1 MSSRVGLLPIILGVS
16 TTVTM
21 VLVFIISVATGHVT
35 PYMPYISETG
45 AYLPESGIFT
55 FLMTLSAFVGFHFMF
70 VRYKLVEELN
80 KAGKKTLSVLNHVTV
95 GSGIL
100 SLLGLLIVVAYPV
113 TTVPIAHY
121 VGAFVFFYIGIAY
134 CILQTIITY
143 MLYPDFNGITIFR
156 IRLFIVVLA
165 SIAAITMTISGNIGK
180 RRWNSVA
187 HEHSKRER
195 QPDDKGFDLLTISS
209 TAEWIVGICFVC
221 FFVGFRKEFRKT
233 CTEIKIYP
241 LVPNFELEIVV
252 DDVVAPPPS
261 TVPQQNLTEVL

>member
-195 QPDDKGFDLLTISS
+195 QPDDKGFVMYTVSS
-209 TAEWIVGICFVC
+209 VSEWIIGFLLIFY
-221 FFVGFRKEFRKT
+221 FFSFIREFQ
-233 CTEIKIYP
+233 KITIHVITYP
-241 LVPNFELEIVV
+241 LVSHFDFEPVP
-252 DDVVAPPPS
+252 VA
-261 TVPQQNLTEVL
+261 TERTRILFGNQCYEDI